1 MQQFYLPDGES
12 TQRLGVAADIVLPSI
27 TQKMDVAE
35 GDLKYALKHDRVNRA
50 SHDVYGMVPPNLL
63 GQLRQSSKA
72 RVEKDEEFID
82 LLRRVEMYVKQKE
95 QDSISLE
102 QEKFMHRRKELDA
115 QKQEQEV
122 VLDQEPSND
131 EIFRDT
137 FYNREVINIA
147 HEYIDGLKQQDLARA
162 N

>member
-1 MQQFYLPDGES
+1 
-12 TQRLGVAADIVLPSI
+12 
-27 TQKMDVAE
+27 MDVAE

-102 QEKFMHRRKELDA
+102 QEKFMHAAKSWMLRSKNRKSSWIRSPVTTRSSETRFTTA
-115 QKQEQEV
+115 K
-122 VLDQEPSND
+122 
-131 EIFRDT
+131 
-137 FYNREVINIA
+137 
-147 HEYIDGLKQQDLARA
+147 
-162 N
+162 